1 MIKLNLMEK
10 EDLIKIVQWNA
21 NKSADDLLQ
30 WAGPVYSYP
39 LTLGQ
44 VENYFLN
51 EAKRE
56 NCNVLIYKII
66 LTETDEIIGTIEV
79 RAIDEEKKI
88 GRVGRFLIGSEDI
101 RGKGIGTKALKEAVR
116 ICFEELKFEK
126 VTLGVFEFNQSAIRC
141 YEKVGFVKV
150 KFTEN
155 ARKSSNGYWN
165 LYEMAISK
173 EEWQKSKS

>member
-1 MIKLNLMEK
+1 MIKLSLIEK
-10 EDLIKIVQWNA
+10 EDLIKIVEWNA

-30 WAGPVYSYP
+30 WAGPVFSYP

-44 VENYFLN
+44 VENYYLN

-56 NCNVLIYKII
+56 NPNVLIYKII
-66 LTETDEIIGTIEV
+66 LTETEEIIGTIEV
-79 RAIDEEKKI
+79 RDIDEEKKI

-116 ICFEELKFEK
+116 IGFEDLKFNK
-126 VTLGVFEFNQSAIRC
+126 ITLGVFDFNESAIRC

-150 KFTEN
+150 KFTKN

-173 EEWQKSKS
+173 EE

>member
-1 MIKLNLMEK
+1 MIKLSLIEK
-10 EDLIKIVQWNA
+10 EDLIKIVEWNA

-30 WAGPVYSYP
+30 WAGPVFSYP

-44 VENYFLN
+44 VENYYLN

-56 NCNVLIYKII
+56 NPNVLIYKII
-66 LTETDEIIGTIEV
+66 LTETEEIIGTIEV
-79 RAIDEEKKI
+79 RDIDEEKKI

-116 ICFEELKFEK
+116 IGFEDLKFNK
-126 VTLGVFEFNQSAIRC
+126 ITLGVFDFNESAIRC

-150 KFTEN
+150 KFTKN

>member
-1 MIKLNLMEK
+1 MIKLSLIEK

-21 NKSADDLLQ
+21 GKTADYLLQ
-30 WAGPVYSYP
+30 WAGPVFSYP

-44 VENYFLN
+44 VENYYLN

-56 NCNVLIYKII
+56 NPNVLIYKII
-66 LTETDEIIGTIEV
+66 LTETEEIIGTIEV
-79 RAIDEEKKI
+79 RDIDEEKKI

-116 ICFEELKFEK
+116 IGFEDLKFNK
-126 VTLGVFEFNQSAIRC
+126 ITLGVFDFNESAIRC

-150 KFTEN
+150 KFTKN

-173 EEWQKSKS
+173 EE